1 MWHWQY
7 PEVANTNPSLVP
19 VRTTIPISIPP
30 RDALGV
36 GAAPVEVA
44 PILLRLLPPLWG
56 TMLKFPKSGRTTKT
70 IGPPLRRQQFRRLLC
85 RRDRRHR
92 RRRALFCPS
101 ERQLTTHSR
110 ETSFLCVRRRPLFHS
125 FERARTCMHASSE
138 GRASFRTTTKI
149 LHPVDGCGFLC
160 MSRDCSSRRTRTRRH
175 DRAALFP
182 SWRRN
187 NEREGLQQ

>member
-1 MWHWQY
+1 M
-7 PEVANTNPSLVP
+7 
-19 VRTTIPISIPP
+19 
-30 RDALGV
+30 GV

-44 PILLRLLPPLWG
+44 PIFLLRLLPPLWG

-110 ETSFLCVRRRPLFHS
+110 ETSFCVRRRSSFHS
-125 FERARTCMHASSE
+125 FERANACKFGGSSE
-138 GRASFRTTTKI
+138 LPYNKKI
-149 LHPVDGCGFLC
+149 LHPVDSCCFLW

-187 NEREGLQQ
+187 NEREGLLQ